1 MIMKTPR
8 YYALRCYP
16 PHGFPKFIDSFKTL
30 ALARSWAAQAIRDG
44 YCSVEILRD
53 QAMPSGYFG
62 IQRDLI
68 DTIRA

>member
-1 MIMKTPR
+1 MKNPR
-8 YYALRCYP
+8 YYALLCYP
-16 PHGFPKFIDSFKTL
+16 STGFPKFIDSFKTL

-62 IQRDLI
+62 IERDLI
-68 DTIRA
+68 DTIQA